1 MKEQVNGMTFFEL
14 QQYLKNYGSFIY
26 SGDRLGDI
34 ELMEEEVKELFR
46 LGMVE
51 ELFYRDARLLL
62 MKERQIE
69 LKRRQ

>member
-1 MKEQVNGMTFFEL
+1 MTFFEL